1 MQPPAPH
8 LPVPS
13 ARQLRWHAL
22 EFYGFLH
29 FTVNTFTDRE
39 WGYGDESPSV
49 FNPTA
54 LDARQWARTA
64 REAGMRGLILTAKH
78 HDGFCLWPS
87 RYTEH
92 SVKNCPWKDGTGDV
106 VREFVDACAE
116 FDLKA
121 GLYLSPW
128 DRNHA
133 EYGRPAYVDYYRAQ
147 LEELLTQYGE
157 LFEFWF
163 DGANGGDGYY
173 GGARET
179 RSIDAQTYYG
189 FPELWAMV
197 RQHQPNAIL
206 FSDAG
211 PDIRWVGNES
221 GYTSFT
227 CWSKM
232 HPRGIAPGK
241 VDDVNRLCLGEADGT
256 EWRPAEVDISLRPG
270 WFHHPHEAPRA
281 LEELLAVYDASIA
294 RGCCLLLNLPPDRR
308 GLLPEED
315 IARLGEF
322 RQAIVARYTHEV
334 AAGKPATASEVR
346 GDDPGFAAANVTDG
360 NPDTYWTVN
369 DDTREAVLTI
379 DLGEPTRVNTIR
391 LEEYLPLGQRI
402 EAFAVDV
409 RHWDQWLET
418 AIGTT
423 VGARRILTFPALTT
437 DQLRIR
443 ILRAQACPVLGRVAV
458 YGVGE

>member
-1 MQPPAPH
+1 MQPPVPH

-13 ARQLRWHAL
+13 ERQLRWHDL

-29 FTVNTFTDRE
+29 FTVNTFTDKE
-39 WGYGDESPSV
+39 WGYGDESPGV

-92 SVKNCPWKDGTGDV
+92 SVKNCPWKGGNGDV

-116 FDLKA
+116 FDLQA

-133 EYGRPAYVDYYRAQ
+133 EYGRPAYVEYYRNQ

-157 LFEFWF
+157 IFEVWF

-179 RSIDAQTYYG
+179 RRIDAQTYYN
-189 FPELWAMV
+189 FPALWALV
-197 RQHQPNAIL
+197 RELQPNAIL

-211 PDIRWVGNES
+211 PDIRWVGNEA
-221 GYTSFT
+221 GYASAT
-227 CWSKM
+227 CWAKM
-232 HPRGIAPGK
+232 HPGGIAPGK
-241 VDDVNRLCLGEADGT
+241 VDDLNRLGWGEADGT
-256 EWRPAEVDISLRPG
+256 EWRPAEVDVSIRPG
-270 WFHHPHEAPRA
+270 WFHHPHEAPRP
-281 LEELLAVYDASIA
+281 LDELFAINDASIG

-308 GLLPEED
+308 GLIPDDD
-315 IARLGEF
+315 IARLREY
-322 RQAIVARYTHEV
+322 RAALDARYGHDA
-334 AAGKPATASEVR
+334 AAGKPAAASETR
-346 GDDPGFAAANVTDG
+346 GDAPVFAAANVTDG
-360 NPDTYWTVN
+360 NTDTYWTVN
-369 DDTREAVLTI
+369 DDTRAATLTV
-379 DLGEPTRVNTIR
+379 DLGEPTRVTAIR
-391 LEEYLPLGQRI
+391 LEEYLPLGQRV
-402 EAFAVDV
+402 EAFSVELRV
-409 RHWDQWLET
+409 WDQWLET
-418 AIGTT
+418 AVGTT
-423 VGARRILTFPALTT
+423 IGPRRLLTFPALKT
-437 DQLRIR
+437 DQVRIR
-443 ILRAQACPVLGRVAV
+443 IHRAQACPTLKRVSV
-458 YGVGE
+458 YTA